1 MPITQRTT
9 DDHELIAEA
18 RIILGRAER
27 EGIGICR
34 LPIWMLEAL
43 IEKAQR
49 PHD

>member
-1 MPITQRTT
+1 MATIQRTT

-18 RIILGRAER
+18 RIILGRSER

-43 IEKAQR
+43 IEKATR
-49 PHD
+49 SHD